1 MNLDELEALAKT
13 AKQFGTNYSTGV
25 AEPIYESVRVPPQT
39 ILSMIVLLRK
49 MGEAYEMTKEQLK
62 YQVVQTKEF
71 ERQLDDMKEY
81 HQQLIAKIAVME
93 VKLIEREDALYK
105 LIDAA
110 DDSDGCE
117 YGTLATNFV
126 RDICTVALGG
136 SKKVMKWK

>member
-1 MNLDELEALAKT
+1 MSGIDAVKLVVEMIKQGNCPLPTKSQLHNLLEQVTELA
-13 AKQFGTNYSTGV
+13 
-25 AEPIYESVRVPPQT
+25 
-39 ILSMIVLLRK
+39 
-49 MGEAYEMTKEQLK
+49 EAYDAATEQLK

-110 DDSDGCE
+110 DDSDGC
-117 YGTLATNFV
+117 GTLATNFV
-126 RDICTVALGG
+126 RDICKVALG
-136 SKKVMKWK
+136 VRHENI